1 LRSTRIAIQDHNWET
16 MLFIPLP
23 FCVGFALIIV
33 LIRMTRRDEGT
44 LRAHPLFPLLIALYA
59 LQSVLIG
66 LRWGYDIRAVLPAQ
80 AILATAIAGLAWV
93 SFARLSAAPGPIWP
107 HLLPAGF
114 VAGLLVFWPEPVGPV
129 IIGVFC
135 GYGARLLWLARLGP
149 DGLTASPLGGVPES
163 CRALKLTAFAL
174 IASALTDILINIDL
188 ETGGGALSGTIIAG
202 ANLVALLLLGIA
214 AASVEPG
221 EAEEEPASTIPVATA
236 SEADADVAA
245 CIDRLM
251 EEERLFLDP
260 DLNLT
265 RIARRLHLPTRS
277 ISQAINRQQGI
288 SVSHYVNNRRIAE
301 ACRLLRETQEP
312 VTRVLFDAG
321 FLTKSNFN
329 REFQRVTGTSPTAW
343 RKQNS

>member
-1 LRSTRIAIQDHNWET
+1 

-23 FCVGFALIIV
+23 FCVGFALLIV
-33 LIRMTRRDEGT
+33 LIRMIRYDEGS

-59 LQSVLIG
+59 LQSILIG
-66 LRWGYDIRAVLPAQ
+66 LRWGYDVRAVLPAQ
-80 AILATAIAGLAWV
+80 AILATAIAGLAWA
-93 SFARLSAAPGPIWP
+93 SFARLSATPGRIWP
-107 HLLPAGF
+107 HLLPALL
-114 VAGLLVFWPEPVGPV
+114 VAGLLGFWPEPVGPV

-149 DGLTASPLGGVPES
+149 DGLAASPLGGVPGS
-163 CRALKLTAFAL
+163 FRALQITAFAL

-188 ETGGGALSGTIIAG
+188 ETGGGAFSGTIIAG
-202 ANLVALLLLGIA
+202 ANLIALLLLGIA
-214 AASVEPG
+214 ASSVEPG
-221 EAEEEPASTIPVATA
+221 EAGEDLTPPIAVIAA
-236 SEADADVAA
+236 SETDADVAA
-245 CIDRLM
+245 RIDKLM

-265 RIARRLHLPTRS
+265 RIARRLHLPTRAV
-277 ISQAINRQQGI
+277 SQAINRLHGI

-329 REFQRVTGTSPTAW
+329 REFQRVTGTNPTAW

>member
-1 LRSTRIAIQDHNWET
+1 

-23 FCVGFALIIV
+23 FCVAFALIIV
-33 LIRMTRRDEGT
+33 LVRMIRLDEGT
-44 LRAHPLFPLLIALYA
+44 LRTHPLFPLLIALYA

-93 SFARLSAAPGPIWP
+93 SFARLSAAPGRLWP
-107 HLLPAGF
+107 HLLPALL
-114 VAGLLVFWPEPVGPV
+114 VGLLLIFWPDAVGPL

-149 DGLTASPLGGVPES
+149 DGLAASPLGGVPES
-163 CRALKLTAFAL
+163 FRALKLTAFAL

-221 EAEEEPASTIPVATA
+221 EAEEEETSPIPVSPIA

-245 CIDRLM
+245 RIDRLM
-251 EEERLFLDP
+251 EEEQLFLDP

-265 RIARRLHLPTRS
+265 RIARRLHLPTRAV
-277 ISQAINRQQGI
+277 SQAINRQQGI

-312 VTRVLFDAG
+312 VIRILFDAG

-329 REFQRVTGTSPTAW
+329 REFQRVTGTNPTAW
-343 RKQNS
+343 RKQNH